1 MNYEIRFSNQ
11 ATKFIKNLQSNIKER
26 VISKFKEISENPFRF
41 IEHYEGDYYKVRIG
55 DFRGLLDIEIGKKI
69 ICVRVFD
76 NRGRIYKR

>member
-1 MNYEIRFSNQ
+1 MNYEIKFSNQ

-41 IEHYEGDYYKVRIG
+41 IEHYEGDYYKIRIG

-69 ICVRVFD
+69 IWVRVFD

>member
-41 IEHYEGDYYKVRIG
+41 IEYYEGDYYKIRIG

-69 ICVRVFD
+69 IWVRVFD